1 MKARVIAFYLPQFHP
16 VEVNDKYWGKG
27 FTEWRNVAKAR
38 PLFRGHNEPRIPADL
53 GYYDLRMP
61 EIREQQ
67 AALAKEA
74 GIEGFCYWHYWFGN
88 GREVLERPFDE
99 VVRSGDP
106 DFPFC
111 LGWANHSWTT
121 RTWTKIKSNAED
133 SYIFKQEY
141 PGEKDYMDHF
151 YRLLPAFKDN
161 RYITV
166 DGKPLFLIFDLN
178 GFNDFINFKNVWN
191 NLAEENGLPGFYFV
205 SHTST
210 VPIINRKNRK
220 ELLHPDV
227 LAENAVKLAFE
238 KGADAVETLNLQY
251 AELKAKGLLY
261 KAFGVVS
268 RNKLNGLFLEKYDYG
283 KIVNNYQIAMANRYN
298 VFPEILVG
306 NDRSPRAGRKAIIYY
321 NATPEN
327 FYLGAKKAI
336 ELVEKK
342 NKEHRIIFLNSWNEW
357 GEGSYMEPDTKYGKE
372 FIYQLR
378 RALDE

>member
-61 EIREQQ
+61 ETREQQ

-88 GREVLERPFDE
+88 GKEVLERPFDE

-220 ELLHPDV
+220 ELLHPDM

-283 KIVNNYQIAMANRYN
+283 KIVNNYQIAMASRNN

-342 NKEHRIIFLNSWNEW
+342 DKEHRIIFLNSWNEW

>member
-88 GREVLERPFDE
+88 GKEVLERPFDE
-99 VVRSGDP
+99 VVRSGNP

-210 VPIINRKNRK
+210 VPIINRENRK

-283 KIVNNYQIAMANRYN
+283 KIVNNYQIAMASRNN

>member
-336 ELVEKK
+336 ELVEKRIK
-342 NKEHRIIFLNSWNEW
+342 NTESSF
-357 GEGSYMEPDTKYGKE
+357 
-372 FIYQLR
+372 
-378 RALDE
+378 

>member
-88 GREVLERPFDE
+88 GKEVLERPFDE
-99 VVRSGDP
+99 VVRSGNP

-210 VPIINRKNRK
+210 VPIINRENRK

-283 KIVNNYQIAMANRYN
+283 KIVNNYQIAMASRNN

-336 ELVEKK
+336 DLVSKK
-342 NKEHRIIFLNSWNEW
+342 PFENRIIFLNSWNEW
-357 GEGSYMEPDTKYGKE
+357 GEGSYMEPDTKYGKG
-372 FIYQLR
+372 FISQLR
-378 RALDE
+378 RALDD

>member
-67 AALAKEA
+67 AVLAEEA
-74 GIEGFCYWHYWFGN
+74 GVEGFCYWHYWFGN
-88 GREVLERPFDE
+88 GKEVLERPFDE
-99 VVRSGDP
+99 VVQSGDP

-210 VPIINRKNRK
+210 IPIINRKNRK
-220 ELLHPDV
+220 ELLHPDM

-283 KIVNNYQIAMANRYN
+283 KIVNNYQIAMANRNN

-342 NKEHRIIFLNSWNEW
+342 NKGHRIIFLNSWNEW

>member
-61 EIREQQ
+61 EVREQQ
-67 AALAKEA
+67 AALAEEA
-74 GIEGFCYWHYWFGN
+74 GVEGFCYWHYWFGN
-88 GREVLERPFDE
+88 GKEVLERPFDE

-251 AELKAKGLLY
+251 AELKTKGLLY
-261 KAFGVVS
+261 KVCGAAS
-268 RNKLNGLFLEKYDYG
+268 RSKLNGLFLEKYDYG
-283 KIVNNYQIAMANRYN
+283 KIVSNYQIGCAQQENI
-298 VFPEILVG
+298 FPEILVG

-327 FYLGAKKAI
+327 FYKGAKKAI

>member
-88 GREVLERPFDE
+88 GKEVLERPFDE

-283 KIVNNYQIAMANRYN
+283 KIVNNYQIAMANRNN

>member
-67 AALAKEA
+67 AAFAEEA
-74 GIEGFCYWHYWFGN
+74 GVEGFCYWHYWFGN
-88 GREVLERPFDE
+88 GKEVLERPFDE
-99 VVRSGDP
+99 VVQSGDP

-133 SYIFKQEY
+133 GYIFKQEY

-220 ELLHPDV
+220 ELLHPDM

-283 KIVNNYQIAMANRYN
+283 KIVNNYQIAMANRNN

-342 NKEHRIIFLNSWNEW
+342 DKEHRIIFLNSWNEW

>member
-74 GIEGFCYWHYWFGN
+74 GVEGFCYWHYWFGN

>member
-61 EIREQQ
+61 EVREQQ
-67 AALAKEA
+67 AELAKEA
-74 GIEGFCYWHYWFGN
+74 GVEGFCYWHYWFGN
-88 GREVLERPFDE
+88 GKEVLERPFDE

-106 DFPFC
+106 DLPFC

-133 SYIFKQEY
+133 SYIFRQEY
-141 PGEKDYMDHF
+141 PGEKDYIDHF

-191 NLAEENGLPGFYFV
+191 NLAEEN
-205 SHTST
+205 
-210 VPIINRKNRK
+210 
-220 ELLHPDV
+220 
-227 LAENAVKLAFE
+227 
-238 KGADAVETLNLQY
+238 
-251 AELKAKGLLY
+251 
-261 KAFGVVS
+261 
-268 RNKLNGLFLEKYDYG
+268 
-283 KIVNNYQIAMANRYN
+283 
-298 VFPEILVG
+298 
-306 NDRSPRAGRKAIIYY
+306 
-321 NATPEN
+321 
-327 FYLGAKKAI
+327 
-336 ELVEKK
+336 
-342 NKEHRIIFLNSWNEW
+342 
-357 GEGSYMEPDTKYGKE
+357 
-372 FIYQLR
+372 
-378 RALDE
+378 

>member
-88 GREVLERPFDE
+88 GKEVLERPFDE

-210 VPIINRKNRK
+210 VPIINRENRK

-283 KIVNNYQIAMANRYN
+283 KIVNNYQIAMASRNN

-336 ELVEKK
+336 DLVSKK
-342 NKEHRIIFLNSWNEW
+342 PFENRIIFLNSWNEW
-357 GEGSYMEPDTKYGKE
+357 GEGSYMEPDTKYGKG
-372 FIYQLR
+372 FISQLR
-378 RALDE
+378 RALDD

>member
-283 KIVNNYQIAMANRYN
+283 KIVNNYQIAMANRNN

>member
-61 EIREQQ
+61 ETREQQ

-88 GREVLERPFDE
+88 GKEVLERPFDE

-106 DFPFC
+106 DLPFC

-133 SYIFKQEY
+133 SYIFRQEY
-141 PGEKDYMDHF
+141 PGEKDYIDHF

-191 NLAEENGLPGFYFV
+191 NLAEENGLSGFYFV

-210 VPIINRKNRK
+210 VPIINRENRK

-251 AELKAKGLLY
+251 AELKTKGLLY
-261 KAFGVVS
+261 KVCGAAS
-268 RNKLNGLFLEKYDYG
+268 RGKLNGLFLEKYDYG
-283 KIVNNYQIAMANRYN
+283 KIVNNYQIGCARQENI
-298 VFPEILVG
+298 FPEILVG

-327 FYLGAKKAI
+327 FYKGAKKAI

>member
-88 GREVLERPFDE
+88 GKEVLERPFDE

-210 VPIINRKNRK
+210 VPIINRENRK
-220 ELLHPDV
+220 ELLHPDM

-283 KIVNNYQIAMANRYN
+283 KIVNNYQIAMASRNN

-342 NKEHRIIFLNSWNEW
+342 DKEHRIIFLNSWNEW